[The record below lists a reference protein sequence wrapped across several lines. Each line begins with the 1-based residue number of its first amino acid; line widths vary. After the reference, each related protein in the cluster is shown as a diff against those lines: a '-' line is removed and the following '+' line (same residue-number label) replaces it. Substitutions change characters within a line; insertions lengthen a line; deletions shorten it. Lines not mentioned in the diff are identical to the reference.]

1 MYQWRKSTGKQH
13 LNHPPLHAQNNSNLH
28 LFKIIFNNKLYLG
41 SLMNSPWQLLT
52 FIILFAFLDKQD
64 ADKTTIAL
72 DMSVNYLTLMAK
84 KIVYYEDNF

>member
-1 MYQWRKSTGKQH
+1 
-13 LNHPPLHAQNNSNLH
+13 
-28 LFKIIFNNKLYLG
+28 
-41 SLMNSPWQLLT
+41 MNSPWQLLT